1 MLTLGKLLSSSTPKV
16 KSHLSFAIRQAAN
29 SLQGSKSRLGD
40 FYRRLAYRKG
50 AMVAIIA
57 TARKIAVIIYK
68 MLETGKE
75 FSYEYLKE
83 ETEYI
88 KKAVIRNI
96 QKKIKAL
103 NLTKQELEFVF

>member
-1 MLTLGKLLSSSTPKV
+1 
-16 KSHLSFAIRQAAN
+16 
-29 SLQGSKSRLGD
+29 
-40 FYRRLAYRKG
+40 
-50 AMVAIIA
+50 MVAIVA

-68 MLETGKE
+68 MLETGNE

-96 QKKIKAL
+96 QKK
-103 NLTKQELEFVF
+103 N